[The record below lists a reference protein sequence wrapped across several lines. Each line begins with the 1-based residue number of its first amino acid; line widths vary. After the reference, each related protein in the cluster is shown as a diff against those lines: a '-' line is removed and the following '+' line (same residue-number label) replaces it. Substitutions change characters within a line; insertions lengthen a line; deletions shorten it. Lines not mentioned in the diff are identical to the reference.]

1 MHLLIISDI
10 KIYFTLVPEAFFEYY
25 LFLFG
30 NLPLEVLIEA
40 PGELSALRA
49 NKKIKKSG
57 SRRKT
62 CQ

>member
-30 NLPLEVLIEA
+30 NLPLETLIEA
-40 PGELSALRA
+40 PSSQRFVPT
-49 NKKIKKSG
+49 KKK
-57 SRRKT
+57 
-62 CQ
+62 